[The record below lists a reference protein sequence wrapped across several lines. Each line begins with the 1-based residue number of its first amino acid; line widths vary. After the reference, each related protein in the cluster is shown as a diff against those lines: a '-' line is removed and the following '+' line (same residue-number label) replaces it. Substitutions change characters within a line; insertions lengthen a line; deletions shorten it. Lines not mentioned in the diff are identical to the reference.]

1 MTLLERLNRD
11 DHFARSI
18 GARLTEVKVGY
29 ARAELDVTDTHL
41 NGAGICQGG
50 VIYTLSDLAFAAVA
64 NCHGILSLGISNTI
78 TFMQSAR
85 LGDHLVA
92 ECTEQLDHHRLPYCD
107 MKITNQNGELI
118 AAMTGLAYRTGKE
131 YSYDTFM

>member
-1 MTLLERLNRD
+1 MLVPSLM
-11 DHFARSI
+11 
-18 GARLTEVKVGY
+18 
-29 ARAELDVTDTHL
+29 
-41 NGAGICQGG
+41 
-50 VIYTLSDLAFAAVA
+50 
-64 NCHGILSLGISNTI
+64 CHGILSLGISNTI